1 MMAEQIEDGSI
12 QSTAKGKMLREL
24 IKQMVKLMKGGSG
37 DEEIPVA
44 EALAEVQK
52 EPEGDMPVS
61 QETKEAC
68 DCGKA
73 ECDGSCKEG
82 DETFASFLNKK
93 PVTQKPVAAKMVFAS
108 IAKKP
113 QQASGHNQKWG
124 KRG

>member
-1 MMAEQIEDGSI
+1 MMAEQIDEGGI
-12 QSTAKGKMLREL
+12 QATAKGKMLREL
-24 IKQMVKLMKGGSG
+24 IKQMVKLMKGGAA
-37 DEEIPVA
+37 DTEIPVA
-44 EALAEVQK
+44 DALAEVQK

-61 QETKEAC
+61 QETKETC
-68 DCGKA
+68 ECGKS
-73 ECDGSCKEG
+73 ECDGSCKGDG

-113 QQASGHNQKWG
+113 QPSAQNQKWG